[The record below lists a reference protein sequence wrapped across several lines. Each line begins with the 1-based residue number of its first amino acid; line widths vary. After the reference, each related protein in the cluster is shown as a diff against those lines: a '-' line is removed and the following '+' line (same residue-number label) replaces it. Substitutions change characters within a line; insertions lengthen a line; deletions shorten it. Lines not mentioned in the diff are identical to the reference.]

1 VFTERSASR
10 ISLSNRSVTLS
21 KRATKI
27 ERPGE
32 DDVEMLPL
40 SQFEIVEGLI
50 AEGIKSIKESLD
62 VLFFNPTDMDPTLN
76 ALATR
81 AIALSETESLERA
94 LSAGQIGM
102 HPKHKLCIPVLRNMK
117 ERLESNAPNEDKI
130 GDMDLGVFGRDI
142 VDFLTAM
149 HKVMSDGTTEKN
161 RRSYQKAFV
170 EGREIPEV

>member
-1 VFTERSASR
+1 
-10 ISLSNRSVTLS
+10 LS

-32 DDVEMLPL
+32 DGVEALPL
-40 SQFEIVEGLI
+40 SQFEIVEGII

-81 AIALSETESLERA
+81 AIALSEAEGLEQA

-102 HPKHKLCIPVLRNMK
+102 HPKHKLCIPVLRSMK
-117 ERLESNAPNEDKI
+117 ERLESNAPDGDKI
-130 GDMDLGVFGRDI
+130 GDMDLGKFGQDI

-149 HKVMSDGTTEKN
+149 HKVMSDGTTDRK
-161 RRSYQKAFV
+161 RKTYQRAFV
-170 EGREIPEV
+170 EGRKVSKV

>member
-1 VFTERSASR
+1 MFSSFLSDRRFTLA
-10 ISLSNRSVTLS
+10 

-27 ERPGE
+27 ERPE
-32 DDVEMLPL
+32 DLEIEITPI

-62 VLFFNPTDMDPTLN
+62 VLFFNPGDMDPTLN

-81 AIALSETESLERA
+81 AIALTEVEGLESA

-102 HPKHKLCIPVLRNMK
+102 HKKHKMCIPVLRNMK
-117 ERLESNAPNEDKI
+117 KRLEENSPDGDKI
-130 GDMDLGVFGRDI
+130 GDMDLGVFGQDI

-149 HKVMSDGTTEKN
+149 HKVMSDGTSDKN
-161 RRSYQKAFV
+161 RRSYQKAFTAH
-170 EGREIPEV
+170 RPLPKI

>member
-1 VFTERSASR
+1 MFSSFLSDRRFTLA
-10 ISLSNRSVTLS
+10 

-27 ERPGE
+27 ERPE
-32 DDVEMLPL
+32 DLEIEITPI

-62 VLFFNPTDMDPTLN
+62 VLFFNPGDMDPTLN

-81 AIALSETESLERA
+81 AIALTEVEGLESA

-102 HPKHKLCIPVLRNMK
+102 HKKHKMCIPVLRNMK
-117 ERLESNAPNEDKI
+117 KRLEENSPDGDKI
-130 GDMDLGVFGRDI
+130 GDMDLGVFGQDI

-149 HKVMSDGTTEKN
+149 HKVMSDGTSDKK
-161 RRSYQKAFV
+161 RHSYQRAFV
-170 EGREIPEV
+170 EGRKVPKVQHTDS

>member
-1 VFTERSASR
+1 MFTERLGSR
-10 ISLSNRSVTLS
+10 ISLSSRSVTLS

-27 ERPGE
+27 ERPGD
-32 DDVEMLPL
+32 DDVEVLPL

-102 HPKHKLCIPVLRNMK
+102 HP
-117 ERLESNAPNEDKI
+117 
-130 GDMDLGVFGRDI
+130 
-142 VDFLTAM
+142 
-149 HKVMSDGTTEKN
+149 
-161 RRSYQKAFV
+161 RS
-170 EGREIPEV
+170 

>member
-1 VFTERSASR
+1 MA
-10 ISLSNRSVTLS
+10 
-21 KRATKI
+21 KRATRI

-32 DDVEMLPL
+32 EDVEILPI

-62 VLFFNPTDMDPTLN
+62 VLFYNPGEMDPDLN

-81 AIALSETESLERA
+81 AIALSEIEGLETA

-102 HPKHKLCIPVLRNMK
+102 HKKHKMCIPILRNMQS
-117 ERLESNAPNEDKI
+117 RLESNAPDGDKI
-130 GDMDLGVFGRDI
+130 GDMDLGVFGQDI
-142 VDFLTAM
+142 VDFLTTM
-149 HKVMSDGTTEKN
+149 HKVMCDGTSDRS

-170 EGREIPEV
+170 ESRKVPQV

>member
-1 VFTERSASR
+1 MA
-10 ISLSNRSVTLS
+10 

-32 DDVEMLPL
+32 EDIEILPI

-62 VLFFNPTDMDPTLN
+62 VLFYNPGEMDPDLN

-81 AIALSETESLERA
+81 AIALSETKGLESA

-102 HPKHKLCIPVLRNMK
+102 HKKHKMCIPILKNMR
-117 ERLESNAPNEDKI
+117 ERLEANAPDGDKV
-130 GDMDLGVFGRDI
+130 GDMDLGVFGQDI
-142 VDFLTAM
+142 VDFLTTM
-149 HKVMSDGTTEKN
+149 HKVMCDGTSDRK
-161 RRSYQKAFV
+161 RRTYQRAFV
-170 EGREIPEV
+170 EGRKVPKVQHTDS

>member
-1 VFTERSASR
+1 MA
-10 ISLSNRSVTLS
+10 
-21 KRATKI
+21 KRATRI

-32 DDVEMLPL
+32 EDVEILPI

-62 VLFFNPTDMDPTLN
+62 VLFYNPGEMDPDLN

-81 AIALSETESLERA
+81 AIALSEIEGLETA

-102 HPKHKLCIPVLRNMK
+102 HKKHKMCIPILRNMQS
-117 ERLESNAPNEDKI
+117 RLESNAPDGDKI
-130 GDMDLGVFGRDI
+130 GDMDLGVFGQDI
-142 VDFLTAM
+142 VDFLTTM
-149 HKVMSDGTTEKN
+149 HRVMCDGTSDRS

-170 EGREIPEV
+170 ESRKVSQV